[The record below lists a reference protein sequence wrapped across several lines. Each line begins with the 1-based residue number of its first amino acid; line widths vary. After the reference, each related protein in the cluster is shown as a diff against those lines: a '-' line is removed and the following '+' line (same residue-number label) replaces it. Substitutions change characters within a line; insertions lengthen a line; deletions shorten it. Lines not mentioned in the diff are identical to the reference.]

1 MAGCQ
6 FHRWDCI
13 LPSNGES
20 RLSEVLCLYR
30 TIQDINS
37 RIAALL
43 RSTGLAEEHAVVWEG
58 SPDHRMQVCLLRLQL
73 PDVL

>member
-6 FHRWDCI
+6 FHRWDCT

-20 RLSEVLCLYR
+20 RLSEVLCRYGTNKL
-30 TIQDINS
+30 INS
-37 RIAALL
+37 GVTALL

-58 SPDHRMQVCLLRLQL
+58 SAEDRMQVCLLRLQL

>member
-6 FHRWDCI
+6 FHRRDCT

-30 TIQDINS
+30 TIQVINS
-37 RIAALL
+37 GIAALL
-43 RSTGLAEEHAVVWEG
+43 RSTGLAEEHAVVWED
-58 SPDHRMQVCLLRLQL
+58 SAEDRMQVCLLRLQL